1 MESISKTTGTLPQ
14 MEQFTLIIIITAICT
29 FICSYNINKGL
40 DKTRKY
46 TLIEI
51 QTYFKKEKKNV

>member
-14 MEQFTLIIIITAICT
+14 MEQFTLIIITAICT

-46 TLIEI
+46 TLIGI